1 MGSSILGRARPQT
14 LSLVGVVRFGG
25 VLSPLLIIM
34 PIPKL
39 GLDPAPIPGMCSG
52 ANVGIGGRGL
62 ASHWSLGV
70 VGDEAAVG
78 VLVLGMDLE
87 EEERRLGKT

>member
-1 MGSSILGRARPQT
+1 MGSSIRGRARPQT

-25 VLSPLLIIM
+25 VLSPLLII
-34 PIPKL
+34 PIL